1 LHHADVHTGSVTT
14 RLRQPA
20 LLRRDVLVLGLLF
33 AISLPAVTP
42 RINASDEIQYFAY
55 LRSLWFDRDVSFEN
69 EYRHFYDRGIAATP
83 GFAETFLEPMTPTGL
98 RENFGTI
105 GAALLWAPFYGVADL
120 TVRVRRAAGS
130 AVPAD
135 GYSRPYLAAVAIG
148 SAFYGFAALVLAVA
162 AARRVT
168 GAGLLAGLAVW
179 MGTPLLFYMYA
190 SPGFAH
196 APSAFAVALFV
207 TIWLHVR
214 RAWTVRGFVA
224 LGAAAALMAMVREQD
239 ILYAL
244 GPAVD
249 YGLRVGDRLR
259 QRAFRAAPAGG
270 WLAAPLAGAAAFAVA
285 YLPQLFAYTAL
296 NGRPGPSTLV
306 TRKMTWTSPH
316 AGGVLASPEH
326 GFFVWT
332 PLAMLAVVGLV
343 VLWMGTRGRAR
354 AAGAGTGAGG
364 LGVRDSEH
372 RSPLTDHRVAGCLLL
387 MLALQVY
394 VSGSVE
400 SWTVAGAFGQ
410 RRFVSAT
417 ILLVIGLAALWQALP
432 RGAPRAALA
441 TSVVAA
447 VWWNL
452 GLMALFG
459 AGLMDR
465 QRLELGRNAWDVFV
479 TLPRAGPALAHRY
492 FTDRDSFYQG
502 R

>member
-1 LHHADVHTGSVTT
+1 VYTGSVTT
-14 RLRQPA
+14 ALRQPA
-20 LLRRDVLVLGLLF
+20 LRRRDVLVLVLLF

-42 RINASDEIQYFAY
+42 RIHASDEIQYFAY

-83 GFAETFLEPMTPTGL
+83 GFAQTFLEPTTPTGL
-98 RENFGTI
+98 RENFGTV

-130 AVPAD
+130 PVPSD

-148 SAFYGFAALVLAVA
+148 SAFYGLAALVLAVA

-196 APSAFAVALFV
+196 APSAFTVALFV

-249 YGLRVGDRLR
+249 YGLRVSDRLR
-259 QRAFRAAPAGG
+259 QRACWSAPAGA

-332 PLAMLAVVGLV
+332 PLAVLAVVGLV
-343 VLWMGTRGRAR
+343 VLWLGTRGRGLR
-354 AAGAGTGAGG
+354 AGAGG
-364 LGVRDSEH
+364 LGAEGADH
-372 RSPLTDHRVAGCLLL
+372 RSPGTDHRVAGCLLL
-387 MLALQVY
+387 MLGLQVY

-432 RGAPRAALA
+432 RGVPRAALA
-441 TSVVAA
+441 TAVVAA
-447 VWWNL
+447 IWWNV

-465 QRLELGRNAWDVFV
+465 QRLELGRNAYDVFV
-479 TLPRAGPALAHRY
+479 TLPRTGPALAHRY
-492 FTDRDSFYQG
+492 FTNRDSFYQVP
-502 R
+502 